1 MTGRASTPPFPY
13 DKNTEKIIL
22 PENIERELLQIVLA
36 GNKPKAVQKV
46 VELTGAGLKVSKDY
60 VDNLAN
66 KIR

>member
-1 MTGRASTPPFPY
+1 MASTPPFPY
-13 DKNTEKIIL
+13 DEKTEKIIL

-60 VDNLAN
+60 VDSLNET
-66 KIR
+66 KK